1 MARCPKSEI
10 SDVLPMALA
19 PSEFPEQMPRI
30 EEHLKDCEFC
40 RRELALL
47 KRLETAVRS
56 NKDYLRDALVPCP
69 SPETLCEFA
78 IGGED
83 EAIEDHLKLCS
94 ACTEELKLIRELM
107 KEDLDS
113 ATEELPPRIS
123 RLIDESVKRE
133 YPRFGEPVLQR
144 ARDFF
149 AGIMSLFSLP
159 SFAAGAVAA
168 ALVLLV
174 LSPWQAKQLSLNP
187 AGSDVEW
194 RSGPLVHKE
203 LPLQQEAAKPPK
215 IALVIVLPEN
225 TRLTPQQ
232 VDEIY
237 GKLNTPAKM
246 GNYYDFLSPKELKGI
261 LSGIGGVKQGA
272 AVSGII
278 VEKTGPKYVL
288 QFQISS
294 AGQLF
299 DLKGS
304 LYSADKK
311 REVADISQSRLP
323 LERIP
328 SRIDSIAMELLLEA
342 EAS

>member
-19 PSEFPEQMPRI
+19 PSEFPDQMPRI

-40 RRELALL
+40 KRELALL

-56 NKDYLRDALVPCP
+56 NKDYLRDTLAPCP
-69 SPETLCEFA
+69 SPEELCEFA
-78 IGGED
+78 MGADD
-83 EAIEDHLKLCS
+83 EAVQAHLELCS
-94 ACTEELKLIRELM
+94 ACAEETALIRELA
-107 KEDLDS
+107 KEDLNG
-113 ATEELPPRIS
+113 ATEELPSRINQ
-123 RLIDESVKRE
+123 LIHESVKRE
-133 YPRFGEPVLQR
+133 YRPTGELGFKK

-149 AGIMSLFSLP
+149 AGVMSLFSLP

-168 ALVLLV
+168 ALLILLIE
-174 LSPWQAKQLSLNP
+174 PWQARELSLNP
-187 AGSDVEW
+187 AQSEVEW
-194 RSGPLVHKE
+194 RSGPFVRKE
-203 LPLQQEAAKPPK
+203 LPLQQESAKPPK

-225 TRLTPQQ
+225 TPLTPQQ
-232 VDEIY
+232 IDEIY

-246 GNYYDFLSPKELKGI
+246 GAYYEFLSPKELKSV
-261 LSGIGGVKQGA
+261 LSGIGGVKHGET
-272 AVSGII
+272 VSGVII
-278 VEKTGPKYVL
+278 EKTGPKYVL
-288 QFQISS
+288 QFRISS
-294 AGQLF
+294 AGSLF

-311 REVADISQSRLP
+311 REVADISQTRLP
-323 LERIP
+323 LSRIP